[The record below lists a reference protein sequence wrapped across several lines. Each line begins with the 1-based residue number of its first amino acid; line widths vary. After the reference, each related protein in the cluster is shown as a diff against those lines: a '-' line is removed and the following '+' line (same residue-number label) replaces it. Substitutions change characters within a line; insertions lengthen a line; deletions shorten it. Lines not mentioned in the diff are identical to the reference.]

1 MAAPRLSISAGA
13 PGGCVCLRLL
23 VAVFIVLILPTQ
35 SRALAARLRW
45 AASLDARVQGYYVY
59 VREATRPYGAPRDAG
74 AGRIGGDGSRSWTIK
89 GLSPTATYF
98 VAVSAYTSNRLES
111 SLSNELAIGSPNPCV
126 EDRCTGPAS
135 CTVRALPDGAA
146 CGPSGVA
153 ACGATCLAGVCS
165 GPADRSLTVDRLR
178 VKRGAKDMRSTV
190 KGWFQTSALFDPLA
204 AGLQVTVA
212 DAAGAPLVQATL
224 GPADLVARAGGDVIK
239 TARRRK
245 DTAAVRIRR
254 LTLRRRDDGTFLK
267 AQVVASPPPAALPT
281 AATITL
287 QSGALCL
294 SSQLLDC
301 QAGPRALSCR

>member
-1 MAAPRLSISAGA
+1 MIAPRLLISAGA
-13 PGGCVCLRLL
+13 PGGRVYLRLL
-23 VAVFIVLILPTQ
+23 VAVFVVLIFPAQ
-35 SRALAARLRW
+35 GRALDALLRW
-45 AASLDARVQGYYVY
+45 APSLDARVQGYYVY

-89 GLSPTATYF
+89 GLSPAATYF
-98 VAVSAYTSNRLES
+98 VALSAYTSDRLEGP
-111 SLSNELAIGSPNPCV
+111 LSNELAIGSPDPCV
-126 EDRCTGPAS
+126 EDRCTAPAS
-135 CTVRALPDGAA
+135 CTMRPLPDGAA
-146 CGPSGVA
+146 CGPSGAA

-165 GPADRSLTVDRLR
+165 GPADRSLTVDRFR
-178 VKRGAKDMRSTV
+178 VKRGAQDMRITV
-190 KGWFQTSALFDPLA
+190 KGWFQTSALLDPLA

-224 GPADLVARAGGDVIK
+224 EPADLVAQAGGDVIK

-245 DTAAVRIRR
+245 DTAAMRIRR
-254 LTLRRRDDGTFLK
+254 LTLRRRDDGTLLK
-267 AQVVASPPPAALPT
+267 AQVVASPPPAALHT

-294 SSQLLDC
+294 SSQPLDC